1 MKKKIGLALIII
13 LVSIAILVI
22 GWDLFVEID
31 TTYKGMEFMIP
42 IFCKREVTILSN
54 KDFFDYEKL
63 EKMYLSKRQ
72 AKRVLEN
79 IEKNS
84 NWREGDID
92 EKIEERLKFFTRE
105 KIYNKIPYIENKYWI
120 FTNRSN
126 GIQDK
131 HSIEEA
137 NTMY

>member
-84 NWREGDID
+84 NWRDLRN
-92 EKIEERLKFFTRE
+92 RL
-105 KIYNKIPYIENKYWI
+105 
-120 FTNRSN
+120 
-126 GIQDK
+126 
-131 HSIEEA
+131 
-137 NTMY
+137 

>member
-105 KIYNKIPYIENKYWI
+105 KIYNKMK
-120 FTNRSN
+120 
-126 GIQDK
+126 
-131 HSIEEA
+131 
-137 NTMY
+137 

>member
-54 KDFFDYEKL
+54 KDFL
-63 EKMYLSKRQ
+63 IM
-72 AKRVLEN
+72 
-79 IEKNS
+79 KN
-84 NWREGDID
+84 
-92 EKIEERLKFFTRE
+92 
-105 KIYNKIPYIENKYWI
+105 
-120 FTNRSN
+120 
-126 GIQDK
+126 
-131 HSIEEA
+131 
-137 NTMY
+137 